1 MTIPTRD
8 EGRAAS
14 DRATPKGTSSKP
26 DHIAPNAGAARF
38 APIGDV
44 LPTLSL
50 NVDFSLAR
58 VDGDTYITFPR
69 CPCCGR
75 KPRSKK
81 VALMFFD
88 HPALADS
95 VGYLLDERCG
105 RRLDGTSVR
114 SSGAAQAVAKSVFAA
129 VIAIKR
135 MAGEPLPDALIVS
148 DPAAVAYGSGGVQ

>member
-8 EGRAAS
+8 EGRAAT
-14 DRATPKGTSSKP
+14 DRATPKDTSSKP
-26 DHIAPNAGAARF
+26 DHIAPDAGAARF
-38 APIGDV
+38 APIGEV
-44 LPTLSL
+44 LPVLTP
-50 NVDFSLAR
+50 NVDFALAD
-58 VDGDTYITFPR
+58 VDGDIYIAFRR

-81 VALMFFD
+81 VALMFLD

-105 RRLDGTSVR
+105 RRLNGTSAR
-114 SSGAAQAVAKSVFAA
+114 SSEAARTVGTQVLAA
-129 VIAIKR
+129 VVAVKR

-148 DPAAVAYGSGGVQ
+148 DPAAVAYGSGVVQ

>member
-1 MTIPTRD
+1 M
-8 EGRAAS
+8 
-14 DRATPKGTSSKP
+14 K
-26 DHIAPNAGAARF
+26 ARYI
-38 APIGDV
+38 PIGDV
-44 LPTLSL
+44 LPALTPD
-50 NVDFSLAR
+50 VDFALAD
-58 VDGDTYITFPR
+58 VDGDIFIAFRR

-105 RRLDGTSVR
+105 RRLNGTSARSSEAARTVGTSVL
-114 SSGAAQAVAKSVFAA
+114 AA
-129 VIAIKR
+129 VVAIKR

-148 DPAAVAYGSGGVQ
+148 DPATVAYGSGSVQ